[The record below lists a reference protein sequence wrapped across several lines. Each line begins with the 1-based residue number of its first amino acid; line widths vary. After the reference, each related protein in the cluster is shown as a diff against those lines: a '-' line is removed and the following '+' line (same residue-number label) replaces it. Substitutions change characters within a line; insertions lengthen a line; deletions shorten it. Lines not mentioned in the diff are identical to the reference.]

1 MEAKPKIPGRFQLE
15 PRGQWLMEMGADPAR
30 RFCWWGLCCRF
41 SWDLGASTA
50 KVTAADV
57 CRCLQMFADVLL
69 AAVVELV
76 TSEPQASAQPGKKTD
91 AGSVPRLVPW
101 GLQWGVPTGDMCPG

>member
-1 MEAKPKIPGRFQLE
+1 
-15 PRGQWLMEMGADPAR
+15 MGALLP
-30 RFCWWGLCCRF
+30 LL
-41 SWDLGASTA
+41 LGPGGEHG
-50 KVTAADV
+50 KGHC

-69 AAVVELV
+69 APVVELV

-101 GLQWGVPTGDMCPG
+101 GLQWGVPTGDTCPG